1 MYRNKTRPFD
11 GGDAGAA
18 GGASSFGD
26 SCSLRSVTSGASP
39 VSPSST
45 FSSPSLGS
53 TDGATLR
60 TPPALAWNVFRDEKL
75 AFVDEA
81 DAEGAGAGVG
91 YE

>member
-1 MYRNKTRPFD
+1 M
-11 GGDAGAA
+11 
-18 GGASSFGD
+18 
-26 SCSLRSVTSGASP
+26 TSGASP
-39 VSPSST
+39 DSSVPSAC
-45 FSSPSLGS
+45 SSPSLGS
-53 TDGATLR
+53 ADGATLR